1 MRQIPHTSD
10 KGRVVIFVIDIVL
23 EVVPGAQPYFSKIS
37 FNSRWLEDGK
47 NMEVVLKAVVNKD
60 CFRLI
65 RLSVLIAIL
74 HERPFGHP
82 QTQLYLHADG
92 QP

>member
-1 MRQIPHTSD
+1 
-10 KGRVVIFVIDIVL
+10 
-23 EVVPGAQPYFSKIS
+23 
-37 FNSRWLEDGK
+37 
-47 NMEVVLKAVVNKD
+47 MEVVLKAVLNKA

-65 RLSVLIAIL
+65 RLSVLITIL

-82 QTQLYLHADG
+82 QTLLYLHADW